1 MSRIGNSSQEI
12 EALSQELEAKHGSRF
27 SRQVVAEELDVHPET
42 VKRWCR
48 EGRIGC
54 LRYGPRSV
62 KVEASTLAEFIVES
76 RVGAWRP
83 SLGREEVA

>member
-1 MSRIGNSSQEI
+1 MSRIGSSSQEI
-12 EALSQELEAKHGSRF
+12 KALSQELEAKHGSRF

-42 VKRWCR
+42 VMRGR

-62 KVEASTLAEFIVES
+62 KVETSTLAEFIVES
-76 RVGAWRP
+76 RVGANRP
-83 SLGREEVA
+83 IFGKEVA